1 MAKGRRG
8 AALRVDDAAPLFAAL
23 GDGTRLRLVGRLASG
38 GPASVTELSGEAAVS
53 RQAISKHLDVLARA
67 GLVRDR
73 REGRERIVELAP
85 ARLAAAR
92 TYLDRV
98 AAQWDEALAELQ
110 RFVEEGE
117 RDQSTSGT
125 RHKPA

>member
-1 MAKGRRG
+1 MSRNRRG
-8 AALRVDDAAPLFAAL
+8 AALREDDAAPLFAAL

-38 GPASVTELSGEAAVS
+38 GPASITELSGEAAVS
-53 RQAISKHLDVLARA
+53 RQAVSKHLDVLARA

-73 REGRERIVELAP
+73 REGRERIVELEP

-98 AAQWDEALAELQ
+98 AARWDEALGELR
-110 RFVEEGE
+110 RFVEEG
-117 RDQSTSGT
+117 D
-125 RHKPA
+125 